1 LCRIGHF
8 PAPDTG
14 DGRRSATSLALAC
27 APQNAKDAH
36 VQHEHHGPGR
46 KWRRFIR
53 KNRAAM
59 FALSFLLLILAAV
72 ALLFWLMSDMRFVT
86 R

>member
-1 LCRIGHF
+1 M
-8 PAPDTG
+8 
-14 DGRRSATSLALAC
+14 
-27 APQNAKDAH
+27 Q
-36 VQHEHHGPGR
+36 QEHHRPGH

-72 ALLFWLMSDMRFVT
+72 ALLFWLMSDMRFMT